1 MATKPTV
8 LITGGTSGLGLG
20 VAEELSNDY
29 HLVNLSRSKPD
40 DSVSGLFE
48 CSIEIDLLGD
58 ESSIKT
64 SLRTLKGVVKP
75 FCAFVACSGIQKIAP
90 ITSIR
95 ESDLHDLFRLNVF
108 SNVFLIKNLLRLGMI
123 ADGASLVLMSSISA
137 EKPDI
142 GLASYSMTKAA
153 IDNFVKVAS
162 LELADRSIR
171 VNSIRPGMIQT
182 PMILNERAYTR
193 AFIAQEMVKYKLG
206 PGKPDDV
213 AALVKFLIS
222 DSSRWLTGQNI
233 TLDGGRSLSG

>member
-1 MATKPTV
+1 MASTPIV
-8 LITGGTSGLGLG
+8 LITGGTSGLGHA
-20 VAEELSNDY
+20 VAKKLSNDY

-40 DSVSGLFE
+40 DSVSDLFE
-48 CSIEIDLLGD
+48 HSIKLDLLGD

-64 SLRTLKGVVKP
+64 SLRTLRGVVKP
-75 FCAFVACSGIQKIAP
+75 FCAIVACSGIQKIAP
-90 ITSIR
+90 IKSIR

-108 SNVFLIKNLLRLGMI
+108 ANVFLIKNLLRLGMI
-123 ADGASLVLMSSISA
+123 ADEASIVLMSSISA

-153 IDNFVKVAS
+153 IDNFVKVAA

-171 VNSIRPGMIQT
+171 VNSIRPGMVQT
-182 PMILNERAYTR
+182 PMILNERAYTS
-193 AFIAQEMVKYKLG
+193 AFIAKEMLKYKLG
-206 PGKPDDV
+206 SGNPDDV
-213 AALVKFLIS
+213 AALVEFLIS

>member
-1 MATKPTV
+1 MTSKPAV

-20 VAEELSNDY
+20 IAKKLSNDY
-29 HLVNLSRSKPD
+29 QLVNLSRSKPSD
-40 DSVSGLFE
+40 DISGMFE
-48 CSIEIDLLGD
+48 CTIELDLLKD
-58 ESSIKT
+58 ETSIKS
-64 SLRTLKGVVKP
+64 SLRALKVEVKP
-75 FCAFVACSGIQKIAP
+75 FSAFIACSGIQKIAP

-95 ESDLHDLFRLNVF
+95 ESDLNDLFQLNVF

-142 GLASYSMTKAA
+142 GLSSYSMTKAA
-153 IDNFVKVAS
+153 VDNFVKVAA

-182 PMILNERAYTR
+182 PMILKERAYTPS
-193 AFIAQEMVKYKLG
+193 FIENEMVKYKLG

-213 AALVKFLIS
+213 ADLVKFLVS
-222 DSSRWLTGQNI
+222 DSSRWITGQNI
-233 TLDGGRSLSG
+233 TLDGGRTLVS